1 MKGFEKMPVVKLRR
15 AYEEKGKDDG
25 YRILVDRLWP
35 RGIKKEDLSYSWW
48 AKDITPSDDLRKSFH
63 EDKKKFNEFKKSYK
77 EELEENDKKSEY
89 LDKVEKQ
96 LKKHNVTLVYGSKD
110 KKENH
115 AVVLKEW
122 TEDKLK

>member
-1 MKGFEKMPVVKLRR
+1 MSEIKVRR

-48 AKDITPSDDLRKSFH
+48 AKEITPSNELRKSFH
-63 EDKKKFNEFKKSYK
+63 EDTEKFDAFKKSYI
-77 EELEENDKKSEY
+77 EELDDNDNKNEY
-89 LDKVEKQ
+89 LDRVENQ
-96 LKKHNVTLVYGSKD
+96 LEKHNVTLVYGAKD
-110 KKENH
+110 KKHNH

-122 TEDKLK
+122 TENNLQL